1 MFQDN
6 LDIKTLTGPIM
17 QQYKRTHQDETVWNR
32 FDVGY
37 LRSINYKIILIK

>member
-1 MFQDN
+1 MLQDN

-17 QQYKRTHQDETVWNR
+17 QQNKRTHQDETVWSR

-37 LRSINYKIILIK
+37 LRSTNYKIILIK

>member
-1 MFQDN
+1 MLQDN

-17 QQYKRTHQDETVWNR
+17 QQNKRTDQDETVWSR

-37 LRSINYKIILIK
+37 LHSNYKIILIK